1 MIETKTF
8 NYGITCSFD
17 YLVSILSLLCKA
29 IRSSKKDG
37 SEKEKAQEKGIVF
50 TDVLFREKSDYEKLC
65 DDGSKFYE

>member
-50 TDVLFREKSDYEKLC
+50 REKSDYEKLC